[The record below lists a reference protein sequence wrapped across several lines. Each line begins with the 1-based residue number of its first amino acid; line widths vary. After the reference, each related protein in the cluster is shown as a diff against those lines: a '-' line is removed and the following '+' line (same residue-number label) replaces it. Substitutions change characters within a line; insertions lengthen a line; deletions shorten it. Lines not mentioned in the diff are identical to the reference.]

1 MRYWLLIII
10 ILLPSLSFG
19 ESQETV
25 PDPEVRAA
33 LPARAVDISSPDIV
47 VLPETVKAIEM
58 NNTGYN
64 RIQCSGPIQDIVPSE
79 EKVVTAKYLGNNAF
93 VKFKYLVKDGK
104 PVYVTKPV
112 EMSIVCDG
120 EVYTIVGVPRSLRSS
135 PTIRLSGGGMK
146 KIKQNASVF
155 GGMPLIKKCVH
166 FVKMAYTDNLPKS
179 FDVTPLNKPM
189 DLYKGLRLVLKTL
202 VTVAGEGVQLKEY
215 SVVNVSKDN
224 IGLTEKDF
232 LKPELTTQPLFISFG
247 PPKFNLKPGD
257 SIRIFIVERT
267 GGDHE

>member
-10 ILLPSLSFG
+10 VLLPALSFG
-19 ESQETV
+19 GSPEAS
-25 PDPEVRAA
+25 PDVVSRPE
-33 LPARAVDISSPDIV
+33 LPAQAVDISSPDIV

-64 RIQCSGPIQDIVPSE
+64 RIQCPGPIQDIVPSE

-104 PVYVTKPV
+104 PIYVTKSV

-120 EVYTIVGVPRSLRSS
+120 EVYTIVGVPTSLRAS
-135 PTIRLSGGGMK
+135 PTIRLSGGGKK
-146 KIKQNASVF
+146 KIKENASIF
-155 GGMPLIKKCVH
+155 GGLPLIKKCVN
-166 FVKMAYTDNLPKS
+166 FVKLAYTDNLPKS
-179 FDVTPLNKPM
+179 FDVSPINKPV
-189 DLYKGLRLVLKTL
+189 DLYKGLKLTYESL
-202 VTVAGEGVQLKEY
+202 VTVAGEGIQLKEY
-215 SVVNVSKDN
+215 NAVNVSKND

-257 SIRIFIVERT
+257 SVRIFIVERT